1 MRQLTSIIRVALAVV
16 VLATGCAGQG
26 AEVGSALTHPG
37 SSASAN
43 GADLKGTWQGSFGQ
57 VGPGN
62 TGHIHGDIVCQ
73 INDDGTYKTTWITR
87 QVAGSARGG
96 RLAMSGTVVAN
107 GSRVM
112 FNESSS
118 GSRMTLKRAGDTL
131 YGITIDPAAKGVT
144 VAVQL
149 HKMHTVHEA
158 P

>member
-1 MRQLTSIIRVALAVV
+1 MKQPTSIIRVALAVM

-43 GADLKGTWQGSFGQ
+43 GADLKGAWQGSFWQ
-57 VGPGN
+57 VGVGDG
-62 TGHIHGDIVCQ
+62 GHIHGDIVCQ
-73 INDDGTYKTTWITR
+73 INGDGTYNTTWITR
-87 QVAGSARGG
+87 LVAGSARGG
-96 RLAMSGTVVAN
+96 RLAMSRPVVAN

-112 FNESSS
+112 FNDSSS

-131 YGITIDPAAKGVT
+131 YGITIDPATTRVT
-144 VAVQL
+144 VAVEL
-149 HKMHTVHEA
+149 HKVHAVHEA